1 MVSGSE
7 ILEEWKGKRVSMKLA
22 GRSSIFRGEIIRSDA
37 VGLLLAVEGNLER
50 TTEGGWVGLEAN
62 EDSSPSFSFVPW
74 AQIEMVIPQ
83 PGELP

>member
-1 MVSGSE
+1 MVNGSE

-22 GRSSIFRGEIIRSDA
+22 GRGSHFRGELVRSDA
-37 VGLLLAVEGNLER
+37 VGVLLAVEENLER

-62 EDSSPSFSFVPW
+62 ENSIPLFSFVPW